1 MSELS
6 DTLEEIFSIHT
17 FKPQKIRQFV
27 KISMTK
33 PEVSIAHIMIE
44 AYKFEIVISIVIS
57 IRLKVEEENSKS
69 MLYY

>member
-6 DTLEEIFSIHT
+6 DILEKKISINT

-33 PEVSIAHIMIE
+33 PGVSIAHIMME

-57 IRLKVEEENSKS
+57 IRLKVEE
-69 MLYY
+69 